1 MSDVLGVRI
10 VPPRGRKQIRKDA
23 RQLRE
28 VLGLAETPYF
38 PIMQFIEWLLPL
50 VDPEFVLE
58 PVPDNELI
66 GRSAET
72 IPDQHLIR
80 VKQSVYDAACQG
92 HPWARQIM
100 AHEVAHYLYHDSRHV
115 AYAAPSKD
123 EEVPK
128 RFMPEYQANVFAA
141 ELLAPVDLVRGL
153 KPATIAQR
161 FGVPEGM
168 AKGQL
173 RQAAHAKSKKRKSG
187 QTKSPTASQQSSLR
201 T

>member
-10 VPPRGRKQIRKDA
+10 VPPRGRKQIRKDTQ
-23 RQLRE
+23 QLRD
-28 VLGLAETPYF
+28 VLGLAATPYF
-38 PIMQFIEWLLPL
+38 PIMQLVEWLLPL
-50 VDPEFVLE
+50 ADPEFVLE
-58 PVPDNELI
+58 AVPDNELI

-80 VKQSVYDAACQG
+80 VKQSVYDAACRG

-100 AHEVAHYLYHDSRHV
+100 AHEVAHYIYHDSKYV
-115 AYAAPSKD
+115 AYASPAP
-123 EEVPK
+123 EEMIPK

-153 KPATIAQR
+153 APATIAQR

-173 RQAAHAKSKKRKSG
+173 RQAAHTKPPKRKKRSDKKSD
-187 QTKSPTASQQSSLR
+187 R
-201 T
+201 